1 MYRLFCRRVVAL
13 AAAYALALS
22 PILPLLTA
30 FAAASDLALSAR
42 GEICGTKQA
51 GVGSGA
57 DRPNGHGASCA
68 LGIGCSG
75 QDCGA
80 NGVLAGPADS
90 TAIRALRPAPF
101 FKRLVEEGLVRRP
114 HGAHLAR
121 APPRA

>member
-1 MYRLFCRRVVAL
+1 MYRLICRRVVAL

-30 FAAASDLALSAR
+30 FAAASDFALAAR
-42 GEICGTKQA
+42 GEICATKQ
-51 GVGSGA
+51 SGA

-80 NGVLAGPADS
+80 NGVLAGPTDG
-90 TAIRALRPAPF
+90 TTIRALRPAPF
-101 FKRLVEEGLVRRP
+101 FMRLAEEGPVGRA
-114 HGAHLAR
+114 HGAHFAR